1 LFVVQRRR
9 KRPYCFI
16 PSSSK
21 SPFRTQHRFLIV
33 MSSERQSQSPRNDD
47 FLQLGMIIF
56 MPRNPHGSRIRV
68 RLRFEKQACVAGERF
83 REVFSRR
90 LFTHTETTANCWER
104 IRSCKTCTSMPTTTQ
119 RCLCISRE
127 SGLAYRLRDREPL
140 VSFRD
145 RLGSSGKY
153 YPYGEPRGTVPQD
166 AVGFA
171 TYTNDSA
178 TGLQYADQRYYA
190 NNWGRFMSP
199 DPYSASGGSGSP
211 ASWNRYSYTRGDP
224 VNRSDR
230 TGLEDREV
238 DDGDCD
244 PDNDDC
250 TPTFTVTHTED
261 GGGGGDPEPDPPAP
275 DPEPPPDPTPAPDPP
290 APPAPAPVK
299 RKRHKPKFNP
309 CANKADVAFLKN
321 NLADAA
327 KLAAALNVPVQF
339 VLAVA
344 ADESQYGGYPT
355 AIAANNFFWNPRRLD
370 SGERG
375 LHRSL
380 RR

>member
-1 LFVVQRRR
+1 
-9 KRPYCFI
+9 
-16 PSSSK
+16 
-21 SPFRTQHRFLIV
+21 
-33 MSSERQSQSPRNDD
+33 
-47 FLQLGMIIF
+47 
-56 MPRNPHGSRIRV
+56 
-68 RLRFEKQACVAGERF
+68 
-83 REVFSRR
+83 
-90 LFTHTETTANCWER
+90 
-104 IRSCKTCTSMPTTTQ
+104 
-119 RCLCISRE
+119 
-127 SGLAYRLRDREPL
+127 
-140 VSFRD
+140 
-145 RLGSSGKY
+145 
-153 YPYGEPRGTVPQD
+153 
-166 AVGFA
+166 
-171 TYTNDSA
+171 
-178 TGLQYADQRYYA
+178 
-190 NNWGRFMSP
+190 MSP

-355 AIAANNFFWNPRRLD
+355 AIAANNFFGIHAGSIAVNAGSTGPYAGNPIFAAWAPGTDGFLGSGNAMVTMALSDGAKGVMNALQFFTDINKQFGVGNSKYASNMVDILSSVTARLNCP
-370 SGERG
+370 
-375 LHRSL
+375 
-380 RR
+380 